1 LKEKIV
7 LKKCLGTKEGRSQL
21 GLAFVVFTIA
31 AASLWFAFPGAFA
44 QGLTKW
50 QGEFPKT
57 DFETRIIDL
66 SEIGDDGNTRDSIPP
81 VREAKYTSVDKLKDL
96 GPLEPVLSIGI
107 NGDFR
112 AYPLRILLW
121 HEIVNENIGGV
132 PVLISYCPLCN
143 SGVVFDRR
151 VDGQLLDFGNTG
163 RLRHRDM
170 VMYDKQTESWWQQ
183 FTGQAIIGG
192 LSGKTLTAL
201 PARLESVAKFKA
213 RAPNGKVLISEDE
226 GMRPYGA
233 SPYQGMD
240 TQVIPRALR
249 VAQFPYPLPDG
260 IQPLER
266 VVVVGEDAWTLAH
279 LRENTP
285 VRRGGLVLTWEA
297 GQNSIHDSQLIF
309 RGRDVG
315 NVIVQQKTDNGL
327 EDVPYDVVFAF
338 SFSAFHP
345 DGELHF

>member
-1 LKEKIV
+1 MLKQH
-7 LKKCLGTKEGRSQL
+7 LGTKEGRSRL

-31 AASLWFAFPGAFA
+31 AFAMWFAVPGAFA
-44 QGLTKW
+44 QGLSKW

-57 DFETRIIDL
+57 DFETRVIEL
-66 SEIGDDGNTRDSIPP
+66 SEIDDDGNTRDSIPP
-81 VREAKYTSVDKLKDL
+81 VRDPKYVAVGELTDI
-96 GPLEPVLSIGI
+96 GPLEPVLSVGI

-112 AYPLRILLW
+112 AFPLRILLW
-121 HEIVNENIGGV
+121 HEIVNETIGGV

-151 VDGQLLDFGNTG
+151 VDGQLLNFGNTG

-170 VMYDKQTESWWQQ
+170 VMYDTQTESWWQQ
-183 FTGQAIIGG
+183 FTGRAIIGG
-192 LSGKTLTAL
+192 LSGKTMTTL
-201 PARLESVAKFKA
+201 PARLESLAKFRE
-213 RAPNGKVLISEDE
+213 RAPDGLVLVPEDDDA
-226 GMRPYGA
+226 RPYGA
-233 SPYQGMD
+233 SPYVGMD
-240 TQVIPRALR
+240 TQVIPRALQ
-249 VAQFPYPLPDG
+249 AIHFPYPLPDSV
-260 IQPLER
+260 QPMER
-266 VVVVGEDAWTLAH
+266 VVVVDDEAWTLAH

-285 VRRGGLVLTWEA
+285 VTKDGLVLTWEP

-315 NVIVQQKTDNGL
+315 NVVAQRQTDTGA

-338 SFSAFHP
+338 SFRSFHP